1 MISIVGIGNGASAI
15 ADKFAEITQYDVYRL
30 NNSVEEN
37 SKDQFYLPAY
47 STPEEHEQNI
57 PNLKKFFKK
66 VRDHVQVFIV
76 GASYSSNYSL
86 GILEQLR
93 HKKVDVFYIRPDM
106 ELISGER
113 RLVEKVTFGVLQE
126 YARSWC

>member
-76 GASYSSNYSL
+76 GASYS
-86 GILEQLR
+86 
-93 HKKVDVFYIRPDM
+93 
-106 ELISGER
+106 
-113 RLVEKVTFGVLQE
+113 
-126 YARSWC
+126 